1 MSATP
6 ASDLGSLSFDAL
18 AAELPAPR
26 PLDAAAVRAAIA
38 AAGVPWLPVVI
49 DDDPT
54 GTQTVAGVPLV
65 SRWTVDDLRWGMT
78 QGAACLFVLA
88 NTRSLDPDAAR
99 RRVTEILAAVEEA
112 SRSEGV
118 PYVVI
123 SRSDS
128 TLRGHFPLETNTI
141 NNQIESLTGVQVDGV
156 IFCPAYVEARRLT
169 LGGVHWAA
177 AGEEM
182 VPVAE
187 TPYATDRT
195 FAYGSSDLAGF
206 VREKSGGEIDA
217 DQIVPLPLD
226 LVRGDPDELR
236 RRLLAVEGGQVVLVD
251 ALCDEDLRAV
261 AIAAIEAEDAGKR
274 FVYRTGPSF
283 VRARAGLDVAP
294 PLDPAELPLRGERP
308 HRGMVVVGSHV
319 PLTSRQLVR
328 LLADVPATAIEV
340 PVPEVL
346 EPGAHDDALASIADR
361 AAAAL
366 AGGHAVIYTSRTLA
380 AAADADSS
388 LDLARQ
394 VSAFLVELT
403 ARVHAAAAPDFVVAK
418 GGITSSD
425 LATEALGIRRAT
437 VAGSMLPGLISVWR
451 AEDGPAADTPYVVFP
466 GNVGDDES
474 LSYVVRQLEGA
485 SRC

>member
-1 MSATP
+1 MRSATP
-6 ASDLGSLSFDAL
+6 ASGLASPSFAAL
-18 AAELPAPR
+18 AAELPDPR
-26 PLDAAAVRAAIA
+26 PLGAADVRAAIA
-38 AAGVPWLPVVI
+38 ASGVGWLPVVI

-88 NTRSLDPDAAR
+88 NTRSLDPEAAR
-99 RRVTEILAAVEEA
+99 RRTIEIVGAVEEA
-112 SRSEGV
+112 SRLEGV
-118 PYVVI
+118 PYVIV

-128 TLRGHFPLETNTI
+128 TLRGHFPLETNVI
-141 NNQIESLTGVQVDGV
+141 NNQLRSLTGVEVDGV

-187 TPYATDRT
+187 TPYASDRS

-206 VREKSGGEIDA
+206 VREKSGGEIDE
-217 DQIVPLPLD
+217 DRVVPLPIEV
-226 LVRGDPDELR
+226 VRGDPAELR
-236 RRLLAVEGGQVVLVD
+236 RRLLAVAGGQVVLVD

-283 VRARAGLDVAP
+283 VRARAGLDLAP
-294 PLDPAELPLRGERP
+294 PLDPAALAMGGQRP
-308 HRGMVVVGSHV
+308 HRGLVVVGSHV
-319 PLTSRQLVR
+319 PLTSRQLER
-328 LLADVPATAIEV
+328 LLAAVPATAIEV
-340 PVPEVL
+340 PVPAVL
-346 EPGAHDDALASIADR
+346 APDSRAAALAALADR

-366 AGGHAVIYTSRTLA
+366 AGGHVVLYTSRTLA
-380 AAADADSS
+380 AGIDADAS
-388 LDLARQ
+388 LDLARR
-394 VSAFLVELT
+394 VSAFLVDLT
-403 ARVHAAAAPDFVVAK
+403 ARVHQTAAPDFVVAK

-437 VAGSMLPGLISVWR
+437 VEGSMLPGLISVWR

-466 GNVGDDES
+466 GNVGDDDS
-474 LSYVVRQLEGA
+474 LAYVVRQLEGA
-485 SRC
+485 